1 MTKRELEQK
10 IEELELR
17 IKILEARVAEGS
29 TIKEIHHHYHNDQ
42 PLLNPLT
49 TPYVP
54 TSEPINPIPPTIC
67 QCGGSCHTSGEN
79 TADISFTL
87 NPKQEDDK

>member
-1 MTKRELEQK
+1 MTQRELEQK
-10 IEELELR
+10 VEALE
-17 IKILEARVAEGS
+17 IKVKMLEARVAEGS
-29 TIKEIHHHYHNDQ
+29 TIQEIHHHYHND
-42 PLLNPLT
+42 PLNPI

-67 QCGGSCHTSGEN
+67 QCGGSCHTFTENGE
-79 TADISFTL
+79 DITFTL